1 MASKTKKASAGS
13 PSAARR
19 VTLIAPIN
27 GPVEVVVATGDFSN
41 WSSEG
46 VRLERGADGRW
57 SATLQL
63 KPGEYQYRLIVDG
76 QWANNPG
83 AERRVGNAFGSENDV
98 LVVA

>member
-1 MASKTKKASAGS
+1 MGSKSKRAPAGS
-13 PSAARR
+13 SPAVRR
-19 VTLIAPIN
+19 VTLIAPIA

-41 WSSEG
+41 WSPEG
-46 VRLERGADGRW
+46 IRLERGPDGTW
-57 SATLQL
+57 STTLQL

-76 QWANNPG
+76 EWWNNPG

>member
-1 MASKTKKASAGS
+1 MASKTKRALAGD

-19 VTLIAPIN
+19 VTLNAPIA

-41 WSSEG
+41 WSPEG
-46 VRLERGADGRW
+46 IRLERGPDGTW
-57 SATLQL
+57 STTLQL

-76 QWANNPG
+76 EWWNNPG

-98 LVVA
+98 LVVV